1 MPSKVLNF
9 ETPLNIFH
17 KLYPMNKCSS
27 TLPLKIFGCTAFVH
41 IHDHNRGKLKPRA
54 QKCVFVGY
62 ASNKK
67 GYKCFD
73 LVSKKCLSP

>member
-54 QKCVFVGY
+54 
-62 ASNKK
+62 
-67 GYKCFD
+67 
-73 LVSKKCLSP
+73 